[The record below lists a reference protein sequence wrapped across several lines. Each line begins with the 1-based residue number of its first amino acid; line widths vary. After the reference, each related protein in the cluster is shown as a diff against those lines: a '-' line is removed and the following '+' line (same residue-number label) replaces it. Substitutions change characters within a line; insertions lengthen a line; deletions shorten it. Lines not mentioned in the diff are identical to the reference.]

1 MQLTLMRHGIAESFA
16 ESDRARNLV
25 PEGRRVVAAVADTLA
40 GMGWTPG
47 VVVSSPLVRARQT
60 AEIVHERF
68 TEAPFLEL
76 EEVLAGGDEL
86 LGMLGQLGL
95 ADPLVVGHMP
105 TMALLGASLLGA
117 AGAMPFPRA
126 GVACFRV
133 TGLPPRGPAQ
143 LEFFLPPTVVPG
155 GRG

>member
-25 PEGRRVVAAVADTLA
+25 PEGRRITAAVADLLQD
-40 GMGWTPG
+40 MGWAPG
-47 VVVSSPLVRARQT
+47 VVISSPLVRARQT

-68 TEAPFLEL
+68 GDVPFVEL
-76 EEVLAGGDEL
+76 EEVLAGGTTL
-86 LGMLGQLGL
+86 LGMLGELGL
-95 ADPLVVGHMP
+95 RDPLVVGHMP
-105 TMALLGASLLGA
+105 TMALLARELLGA
-117 AGAMPFPRA
+117 AGSMPFPRA

-133 TGLPPRGPAQ
+133 TGLPPRGPGQ
-143 LEFFLPPTVVPG
+143 LEFFLPPTAVPG